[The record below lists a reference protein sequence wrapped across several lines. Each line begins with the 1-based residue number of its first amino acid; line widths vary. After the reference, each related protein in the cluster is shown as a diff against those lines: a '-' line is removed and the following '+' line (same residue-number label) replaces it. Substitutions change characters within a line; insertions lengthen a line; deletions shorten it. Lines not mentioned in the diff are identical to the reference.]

1 MKHALT
7 AAACATLL
15 LAASGCSLTES
26 NDPQASGSSDGP
38 GTITVDSTADA
49 CDLTT
54 TEAPSGNLVFDVKN
68 SGDQVTEFYFYAE
81 DGLRIVGEIENVGPG
96 LSRDLVVRAAP
107 GSYVTSCR
115 PGMTGKGIR
124 SEFTVTDSGEDTE
137 ITGVEQADIDAATT
151 QYAAYVKDQSS
162 QLVDETTAFV
172 EAYAAGEDDRARE
185 LYPQART
192 YWERI
197 ETVAESFG
205 DLDPKMDLREADLTP
220 GQEWTGWHR
229 IEKDL
234 WPPASGYTPLSR
246 ADRATYGEDLLTNTK
261 TLDERVQD
269 LDYTVD
275 QIGNGSKGLLDEVAS
290 GKITGEE
297 DIWSHTDL
305 YDFQANVDG
314 ARVAYEGLQPLL
326 DVKDPALSQKI
337 QAAFRDLQSSLDQ
350 YREGKDDFVSYDTVT
365 EPQRKELSDK
375 VNALAEPLSKLTGA
389 ITL

>member
-1 MKHALT
+1 MNRMIS
-7 AAACATLL
+7 AACA
-15 LAASGCSLTES
+15 LAVLAPTSACSLTES
-26 NDPQASGSSDGP
+26 KDTSASGGS
-38 GTITVDSTADA
+38 GTINVESSAEA
-49 CDLTT
+49 CELTSGK
-54 TEAPSGNLVFDVKN
+54 APSGNVVFKVKN
-68 SGDQVTEFYFYAE
+68 TGSQVTEFYFYAE

-107 GSYVTSCR
+107 GSYVAACK

-124 SEFTVTDSGEDTE
+124 SKFTVTDSGKSTT
-137 ITGVEQADIDAATT
+137 ITGVDQATIDAATS
-151 QYAAYVKDQSS
+151 QYAAYVQDQSQ
-162 QLVDETTAFV
+162 QLVDETTKFTDAYKAGQDD
-172 EAYAAGEDDRARE
+172 EARKMFPHARG
-185 LYPQART
+185 

-205 DLDPKMDLREADLTP
+205 DLDPKMDLREADLEE
-220 GQEWTGWHR
+220 GQKWTGWHR

-234 WPPASGYTPLSR
+234 WPPASGYKAMTP
-246 ADRATYGEDLLTNTK
+246 AERATYADDLLANTK
-261 TLDERVQD
+261 ILNERVAK

-314 ARVAYEGLQPLL
+314 ARVGFEGLKPLL
-326 DVKDPALSQKI
+326 EVKDPALTKEI
-337 QAAFRDLQSSLDQ
+337 GAAFDALQVLLDK
-350 YREGKDDFVSYDTVT
+350 YKVGTDDFVFYDKVDDA
-365 EPQRKELSDK
+365 QRKELSDAT
-375 VNALAEPLSKLTGA
+375 NALAEPLSKMTGA

>member
-1 MKHALT
+1 MKLVPA
-7 AAACATLL
+7 AAACAALL
-15 LAASGCSLTES
+15 ISTTGCSLTES
-26 NDPQASGSSDGP
+26 NDPQASGSAGD

-54 TEAPSGNLVFDVKN
+54 TKAPSGNLVFDVKN

-107 GSYVTSCR
+107 GSYVASCR

-124 SEFTVTDSGEDTE
+124 TDFTVTDSGEDTT

-172 EAYAAGEDDRARE
+172 TAYAAGQDERARE

-234 WPPASGYTPLSR
+234 WPPASGYTALGE
-246 ADRATYGEDLLTNTK
+246 ADREKYGQDLLANTK
-261 TLDERVQD
+261 TLDSRVQD

-314 ARVAYEGLQPLL
+314 ARVAYEGLKPLL

-337 QAAFRDLQSSLDQ
+337 QSAFRDLQTSLDQ
-350 YREGKDDFVSYDTVT
+350 YRRGKDDFVSYDTVT
-365 EPQRKELSDK
+365 EPQRKELSDR